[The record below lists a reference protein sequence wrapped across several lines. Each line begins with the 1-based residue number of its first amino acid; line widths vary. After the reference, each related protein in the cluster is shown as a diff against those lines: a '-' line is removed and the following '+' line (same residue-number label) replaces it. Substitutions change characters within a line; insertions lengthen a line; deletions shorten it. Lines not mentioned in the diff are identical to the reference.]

1 VGARRWGRPAAF
13 AAGLLALTLAS
24 IGLGSRLRT
33 PEQAAADAAAPSPSI
48 VTAEVVRRVLSDAVV
63 VRGIVVAGGSTD
75 VRLQPPADGSLLVVT
90 ALPVRE
96 GATVSEGDVVA
107 EVAGRPVIALMG
119 RIPPYR
125 DLGAGATGP
134 DVEQLQQALLR
145 LGLLSVSEPTF
156 GRATAAAVGRL
167 YERVGYRP
175 LDPKFPSLPLSEVVY
190 IRRLP
195 ARVVDVATTIG
206 GSPEGPAITLSS
218 RRLSVRATLAPGQ
231 RSLVRKGDPVRI
243 LAEISGRTARGR
255 VVSLAPGKGEEEGT
269 IVALIRLSS
278 PLPDRAFGES
288 VRVTIRADR
297 TGGPVV
303 AVPIT
308 AVWQRAD
315 GTAWVTVVRS
325 DGSMHDL
332 QVRPGPAVGGYVPV
346 EAVRGEL
353 AAGDDVRV
361 G

>member
-33 PEQAAADAAAPSPSI
+33 PEQAAADAAAPSPTI
-48 VTAEVVRRVLSDAVV
+48 VTAEVVRRVLSDA
-63 VRGIVVAGGSTD
+63 
-75 VRLQPPADGSLLVVT
+75 
-90 ALPVRE
+90 
-96 GATVSEGDVVA
+96 
-107 EVAGRPVIALMG
+107 
-119 RIPPYR
+119 
-125 DLGAGATGP
+125 
-134 DVEQLQQALLR
+134 
-145 LGLLSVSEPTF
+145 
-156 GRATAAAVGRL
+156 
-167 YERVGYRP
+167 
-175 LDPKFPSLPLSEVVY
+175 
-190 IRRLP
+190 
-195 ARVVDVATTIG
+195 
-206 GSPEGPAITLSS
+206 
-218 RRLSVRATLAPGQ
+218 
-231 RSLVRKGDPVRI
+231 
-243 LAEISGRTARGR
+243 
-255 VVSLAPGKGEEEGT
+255 SLAPGKGEEEGT